1 TTCPSHVSS
10 QRVVVFP
17 LSNRSSLRLLSVE
30 LCRQLPHK
38 TARKSR
44 IKGKLIVL
52 PGVFWAFMMMMMIIR
67 VLGFYYGLAGLKL
80 KIDYSCI
87 VSIRK
92 LLMGIL

>member
-1 TTCPSHVSS
+1 
-10 QRVVVFP
+10 
-17 LSNRSSLRLLSVE
+17 VE

-52 PGVFWAFMMMMMIIR
+52 PGVFWAFMMMMIIR
-67 VLGFYYGLAGLKL
+67 VLGFNYGLAGLKL

-87 VSIRK
+87 VSITK